1 MKKLFLFLTI
11 AALVL
16 AGCGGGS
23 AQPKAG
29 ATFSGPIHIDAAKA
43 ESATLSFVVS
53 GDGTAITKVG
63 VSFVNLKCEVM
74 SAGAVSLS
82 SGSSFPIA
90 DGLDVSPANI
100 GHITGKFNSPTK
112 ASGKIDLKL
121 EINTGFGKAKCELGE
136 WEWTA
141 EAK

>member
-1 MKKLFLFLTI
+1 MKRMTLFLLL

-43 ESATLSFVVS
+43 ESATLSFTVS
-53 GDGTAITKVG
+53 ADGVTISKVG
-63 VSFVNLKCEVM
+63 VSFINIKCEVM
-74 SAGAVSLS
+74 SAGAMSVSN
-82 SGSSFPIA
+82 GSSFPIA
-90 DGLDVSPANI
+90 EGLDISPANV
-100 GHITGKFNSPTK
+100 GHITGKFNSSTK
-112 ASGKIDLKL
+112 ASGTIDIKL

>member
-1 MKKLFLFLTI
+1 MKRFWIFLTLT
-11 AALVL
+11 ALVL
-16 AGCGGGS
+16 AGCGS

-43 ESATLSFVVS
+43 ESATLSFTIS
-53 GDGTAITKVG
+53 DDGTAITKVG
-63 VSFVNLKCEVM
+63 ISFVNLKCEVM
-74 SAGAVSLS
+74 SAGAMSLN
-82 SGSSFPIA
+82 SGGNFSLA
-90 DGLDVSPANI
+90 NGLDLSPANI

-112 ASGKIDLKL
+112 ASGTIDIKL
-121 EINTGFGKAKCELGE
+121 EINTGFGKATCELGE